1 MTFDQTKEIL
11 TLLQCEYPLS
21 FSKMDDR
28 MMAVKLKKWTKEFE
42 RDDFRIVE
50 AAVDVLIR
58 SNREFAPNIG
68 QIREKMYQLSN
79 PDALTETEAWAL
91 VSKACRNSNRAKE
104 EFAKLPPEVQEAV
117 GNYEMIKTWGMMNED
132 EVESVVASNFM
143 RSYRVHVKRKQEMAL
158 VPPEIRELLAGMTA
172 KMMIGDES
180 KSE

>member
-11 TLLQCEYPLS
+11 THLQIEYPQS
-21 FSKMDDR
+21 FSRLDYRQMQAKLQLWTEEFAQDDYR
-28 MMAVKLKKWTKEFE
+28 LVS
-42 RDDFRIVE
+42 
-50 AAVDVLIR
+50 AAVRVLIR

-117 GNYEMIKTWGMMNED
+117 GSYEMLKTWGMMDED
-132 EVESVVASNFM
+132 EVESVIASNFM

-158 VPPEIRELLAGMTA
+158 VPAEIKELLAGMTK
-172 KMMIGDES
+172 KMMIGGES
-180 KSE
+180 KNE